1 MMTLILPVLA
11 VTIPLMAA
19 FVLAFV
25 MMAGGCRS
33 EASEKMVSRLSLL
46 AGLASFA
53 AVSWLLVS
61 ALAGSLVTDLPVVI
75 KWFDSGKVSFS
86 LMFDVAPVTLAIA
99 VLFAVLLLLVL
110 RFSVNYLHREKG
122 FARFFMIYNLFF
134 AAMMMIVLS
143 GNATSAFFGWKL
155 VGISSYL
162 LIGYSYERQT
172 ATVNATRVLVTN
184 RLGDAGFILSLV
196 LVFYWVGSDSWDAY
210 QGAGLNAM
218 QSGLVLAGLVLAAM
232 VKSAQVPFS
241 AWLGRALEGPT
252 PSSAIFYGSL
262 MVHAGILLLLK
273 LAPAI
278 DASVTMQVVLVVLG
292 ALTVLY
298 GWIGGLVQTDVKTA
312 IIFSTLTQT
321 GLMTV
326 AIGLGWYEL
335 ATILMAAH
343 AIWRAWQMLHA
354 PAYLTLVNRAARPV
368 PKWLQNRS
376 GLFNAALQRFW
387 LDHMTDMVVVRPT
400 RMLAQDLNHFDE
412 SIISRM
418 VGMPSQVDAIS
429 SLRDYEERKRNT
441 GNVETGKKEGTGIFG
456 VLLEKV
462 ANGLHWFEESL
473 VLKGSG
479 DGLVNVLRKLGRVMQ
494 RIDYLFSRPRYL
506 WLIIILT
513 LLVVL

>member
-1 MMTLILPVLA
+1 MMTVLLPLFAVAAPLLAAFILVLA
-11 VTIPLMAA
+11 
-19 FVLAFV
+19 
-25 MMAGGCRS
+25 MMSGRCQGESS
-33 EASEKMVSRLSLL
+33 ERFVSRLSLL
-46 AGLASFA
+46 SGMVALASVAWLF
-53 AVSWLLVS
+53 VSGLTGELVS
-61 ALAGSLVTDLPVVI
+61 DLPVVI
-75 KWFDSGKVSFS
+75 KWFESGKIS
-86 LMFDVAPVTLAIA
+86 LRLMLDVDLLTTGIA
-99 VLFAVLLLLVL
+99 SLFAVLLLLVQ

-122 FARFFMIYNLFF
+122 FARFFLVYNLFF
-134 AAMMMIVLS
+134 AAMMLIVLS
-143 GNATSAFFGWKL
+143 GNATTAFIGWEL
-155 VGISSYL
+155 AGLSSYL

-172 ATVNATRVLVTN
+172 ATENATRVLITN
-184 RLGDAGFILSLV
+184 RLGDAGFILALV
-196 LVFYWVGSDSWDAY
+196 LAFFWVGSDSWKSFE
-210 QGAGLNAM
+210 GAGLGGL
-218 QSGLVLAGLVLAAM
+218 QSGLMLAGLVLAAL
-232 VKSAQVPFS
+232 VKSAQFPFS
-241 AWLGRALEGPT
+241 AWIGRALEGPT

-273 LAPAI
+273 VSPAI
-278 DASVTMQVVLVVLG
+278 DASVTMQVILLVLG
-292 ALTVLY
+292 TLTVLY
-298 GWIGGLVQTDVKTA
+298 GWIGGFVQTDVKTA

-335 ATILMAAH
+335 ATVHMLAH

-368 PKWLQNRS
+368 PKWLQKRS

-387 LDHMTDMVVVRPT
+387 LDHFTDMVVVRPT
-400 RMLAQDLNHFDE
+400 RLLAQDLNYFDE

-418 VGMPSQVDAIS
+418 VGLPGQVDAIS
-429 SLRDYEERKRNT
+429 SLRDYEARKRGISNT
-441 GNVETGKKEGTGIFG
+441 EAGKKQGSGIFG
-456 VLLEKV
+456 VLLEKI

-479 DGLVNVLRKLGRVMQ
+479 EGLVNVLQKLGRVLQ